1 MNIDDVK
8 TEVDDVKPAA
18 GDDNASD
25 RTRSQSPAY
34 EDISDT
40 EMALNRSFSKR
51 EHAAGVETK
60 PPPPNAFTPII
71 FTPEYRECAFF
82 ACTYTRKHRSRGGRT
97 IECFPEYRTAA
108 TGVGASVHT

>member
-71 FTPEYRECAFF
+71 FTPDYRECVLF
-82 ACTYTRKHRSRGGRT
+82 C
-97 IECFPEYRTAA
+97 
-108 TGVGASVHT
+108 VHTHIHA